1 MMIVQIASLIFIIA
15 GLFFCTVGI
24 IGMVRFP
31 DVYARI
37 HASGKVSSLGIVG
50 ILIGTAL
57 QMPKVALGLVVLGIF
72 LVAAAPVASQAIALA
87 AHRQGVPRSN
97 VSRDDLAERNI
108 KNHPPE

>member
-87 AHRQGVPRSN
+87 AHRQGVPRSD